1 MVHGPTSARIH
12 DVGGV
17 LQMSNLDNFLTAI
30 QANQPQKYM
39 AFGDSAYSAN
49 YLNCEYYH
57 FVISSSILLPLS
69 AVVSMK
75 AIRSYYKPILPGQEL
90 TDAQKLCNKRLKTS
104 RQVIEHSFG
113 MVENVFRLY
122 KRPEQ
127 FKLDEKDS
135 IVPELSR
142 LGYLLANIYVCYNGN
157 HASSYMKFD
166 CPPPSV
172 DKYLSL
178 DF

>member
-1 MVHGPTSARIH
+1 MHALVHS
-12 DVGGV
+12 
-17 LQMSNLDNFLTAI
+17 L
-30 QANQPQKYM
+30 
-39 AFGDSAYSAN
+39 
-49 YLNCEYYH
+49 
-57 FVISSSILLPLS
+57 LS
-69 AVVSMK
+69 AFVSLT

-90 TDAQKLCNKRLKTS
+90 TEEQKICNQRLKTS

-166 CPPPSV
+166 CQPPSA
-172 DKYLSL
+172 KQYLTL
-178 DF
+178 GANDM

>member
-1 MVHGPTSARIH
+1 MV
-12 DVGGV
+12 V
-17 LQMSNLDNFLTAI
+17 
-30 QANQPQKYM
+30 
-39 AFGDSAYSAN
+39 
-49 YLNCEYYH
+49 
-57 FVISSSILLPLS
+57 
-69 AVVSMK
+69 

-90 TDAQKLCNKRLKTS
+90 TEAQITCNQRLKTS

-122 KRPEQ
+122 KRPEM
-127 FKLDEKDS
+127 FKLDMKDNY
-135 IVPELSR
+135 VPELSR

-157 HASSYMKFD
+157 HASSYTMFD

-178 DF
+178 D